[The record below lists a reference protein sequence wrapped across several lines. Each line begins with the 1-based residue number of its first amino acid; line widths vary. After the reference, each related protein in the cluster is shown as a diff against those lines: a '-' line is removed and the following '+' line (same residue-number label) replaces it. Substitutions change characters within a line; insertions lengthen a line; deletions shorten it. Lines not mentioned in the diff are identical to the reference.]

1 MVSKS
6 SKKGWRGIKLAS
18 ELDVLQQNEIASEL
32 GSRVDSLFT
41 DDPIGKNQ
49 GISKQVEKLVKLQNK
64 KGKSPIS
71 ISEELLLKKAIG
83 KVSLGQK
90 QPTKSHNRKLVDV
103 WADSQPDSKVKNV
116 VSSILRRESVAPSVV
131 PPIPSLSVNPCKDIF
146 ETMILAEAKKEM
158 EALDAAKLKA
168 ASRIQPAAKAE
179 NAEETAPVNPELATV
194 QLTERKTKAQKL
206 KEQKH
211 RQMLKEHEQKRKE
224 KEARKALM
232 NKSALK
238 AMEEEHAKRQEQ
250 RLSTKVRRIID
261 EASGKIT
268 LARGAGGRLI
278 ASKEEIPL
286 EIASSMRRIVPVG
299 DPILERRASFLRR
312 RMIEQIPVLDAEYKE
327 KLRFARLTSA
337 KSRKIMDSD
346 TKARCVL
353 LG

>member
-1 MVSKS
+1 
-6 SKKGWRGIKLAS
+6 
-18 ELDVLQQNEIASEL
+18 
-32 GSRVDSLFT
+32 
-41 DDPIGKNQ
+41 
-49 GISKQVEKLVKLQNK
+49 
-64 KGKSPIS
+64 
-71 ISEELLLKKAIG
+71 
-83 KVSLGQK
+83 
-90 QPTKSHNRKLVDV
+90 
-103 WADSQPDSKVKNV
+103 
-116 VSSILRRESVAPSVV
+116 
-131 PPIPSLSVNPCKDIF
+131 
-146 ETMILAEAKKEM
+146 MILAEAKKEM
-158 EALDAAKLKA
+158 EALEAAKLKA
-168 ASRIQPAAKAE
+168 ASRVQPAAKAE
-179 NAEETAPVNPELATV
+179 NAEETAPVTPELATV
-194 QLTERKTKAQKL
+194 QLSERKTKAQKL

-211 RQMLKEHEQKRKE
+211 KQMLKEHEQKRKE
-224 KEARKALM
+224 KEARKAMM

-278 ASKEEIPL
+278 ASKEEVPL

-299 DPILERRASFLRR
+299 DPILERRASLLRR
-312 RMIEQIPVLDAEYKE
+312 RMIEQVPVLNAEYKE